1 MITTLQ
7 QHDIPEEWQISVLVV
22 DDEENFLN
30 LTAMVLSRE
39 GYHVVTAGNGV
50 HGLAHADREKF
61 RIAILDINMEPMMGI
76 EVLAELKRRDPTTQ
90 VIIVT
95 GCQKDETR
103 NECARLGAGAYLK
116 KPIEMSELKA
126 VVRALLGEKLLQSI
140 SPNAINH
147 RSGIPKNAVP
157 CAEFSV

>member
-1 MITTLQ
+1 MNTALQ
-7 QHDIPEEWQISVLVV
+7 QEGTPEVRQTSVLVV

-61 RIAILDINMEPMMGI
+61 RVAILDINMEPMKGV
-76 EVLAELKRRDPTTQ
+76 EVLAELKKRDQTTQ
-90 VIIVT
+90 VVIVT
-95 GCQKDETR
+95 GCQREETR

-126 VVRALLGEKLLQSI
+126 VLRALLGGKLLQSI
-140 SPNAINH
+140 SPNA
-147 RSGIPKNAVP
+147 
-157 CAEFSV
+157 